1 MKSYLSV
8 SRHMNIFRIRT
19 PSVCEVFREFT
30 VLPEFRSFYGIFG
43 SLMHR
48 LKAHDI
54 PRRMTP
60 SGRRSDIGNNV
71 KSAEM
76 EPNPLRDE
84 GQTALFRAKSFVR
97 AQGTYLGISTK
108 FP

>member
-1 MKSYLSV
+1 
-8 SRHMNIFRIRT
+8 
-19 PSVCEVFREFT
+19 
-30 VLPEFRSFYGIFG
+30 
-43 SLMHR
+43 MHR
-48 LKAHDI
+48 WKDHHI

-60 SGRRSDIGNNV
+60 WATIGHWEQYV